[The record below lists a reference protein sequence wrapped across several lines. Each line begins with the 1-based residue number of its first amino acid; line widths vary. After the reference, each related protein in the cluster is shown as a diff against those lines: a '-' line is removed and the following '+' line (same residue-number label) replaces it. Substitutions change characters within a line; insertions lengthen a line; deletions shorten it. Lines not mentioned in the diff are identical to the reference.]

1 MEFPPRIRNHPYRE
15 CGHAERVKMT
25 TGLNIAFFGSS
36 LVSSYWNNAASYY
49 RGIVR
54 GLHEKG
60 HRITF
65 YEPDAFDRQ
74 KHRDMGEPE
83 WAKVQVYSAS
93 GTDGVMRA
101 LEKAK
106 HADLI
111 IKASGIGVFDE
122 LLESEVLEARRAGGV
137 AAFWDVDVPATLE
150 RLDRNPD
157 DTLHTLIPRYDLVFT
172 YGGGAPVVSRYLE
185 LGAAECTAVYNALD
199 PAAHHPVMPVARY
212 EAHLAFLGNR
222 LADRENRIDE
232 FFFEAAARLP
242 RRKFLL
248 GGSGWADKEMPS
260 NVRHVGHVS
269 PSQHNA
275 FNCTPLAVLNVG
287 RESTAR
293 FGYSPPMRVFEKAGS
308 GACIITDAWKE
319 LDTFFEPDREILVA
333 KTGEDV
339 VNHMASLDETRAKRI
354 GRKALHR
361 VLRDHTYTQ
370 RAQQVHDVLEGRTLP
385 LAVPGV

>member
-1 MEFPPRIRNHPYRE
+1 
-15 CGHAERVKMT
+15 MT

-36 LVSSYWNNAASYY
+36 LVSSYWNSAASYY

-93 GTDGVMRA
+93 GTDGVLRA

-106 HADLI
+106 QADLI

-122 LLESEVLEARRAGGV
+122 LLESEVLEVRRAGGLV
-137 AAFWDVDVPATLE
+137 AFWDVDVPATLE

-157 DTLHTLIPRYDLVFT
+157 DALASLIRRFDLVFT

-185 LGAAECTAVYNALD
+185 LGATECTPVYNAVD
-199 PAAHHPVMPVARY
+199 PEAHHPVMPVARY
-212 EAHLAFLGNR
+212 EAQLAFLGNR

-232 FFFEAAARLP
+232 FFFEPAARLA

-269 PSQHNA
+269 PSQYNA

-287 RESTAR
+287 RESTVR
-293 FGYSPPMRVFEKAGS
+293 FGYSPLMRVFEKAGA
-308 GACIITDAWKE
+308 GACIITDAWQE
-319 LDTFFEPDREILVA
+319 LDTFFEPEREILVA
-333 KTGEDV
+333 ETGEDV
-339 VNHMASLDETRAKRI
+339 ANHLASLDETRAKRI

-361 VLRDHTYTQ
+361 VLRDHTYKQ

-385 LAVPGV
+385 LAVPGM